1 VTDLLALTGELCA
14 IPSVSLDETA
24 MADAIEARLRE
35 TGGELV
41 IDRVGDN
48 VVARTMTGASRRV
61 LLGGHLDT
69 VPPNGNEVPRVEG
82 DTLHGIG
89 AADMKGGLAVMLHL
103 AAIAAER
110 VPRHDATFVFYE
122 AEEIAEAHNGLRRL
136 FAERSDLV
144 EADLAI
150 LLEPTGGWLEAGCQ
164 GSITVRA
171 EFDGVRA
178 HSARSWTGVNAI
190 HRASEF
196 LARVAVHDAATV
208 EVDGLAYREG
218 LQVVRVEGGVAN
230 NVVPDHCAV
239 VLNRRFA
246 PVRTLD
252 EALVEVQGWC
262 ADADR
267 IEVLNA
273 SPAAPPNLFDPLIAE
288 LTGVY
293 NLPVRAKLGW
303 TDVARFAA
311 AGTPACNLGPGDPE
325 LAHTAAEAVDRADL
339 DGCAAVLGSFLGLS

>member
-1 VTDLLALTGELCA
+1 
-14 IPSVSLDETA
+14 
-24 MADAIEARLRE
+24 MADAVEARLRA
-35 TGGELV
+35 TAGALT

-48 VVARTMTGASRRV
+48 VVARTMTGAPRRI

-82 DTLHGIG
+82 DTLHGLG

-103 AAIAAER
+103 AATASVR

-122 AEEIAEAHNGLRRL
+122 AEEVAEEHNGLRRL
-136 FAERSDLV
+136 FAERPDLV
-144 EADLAI
+144 AADLAV
-150 LLEPTGGWLEAGCQ
+150 LLEPTGGWMEAGCQ

-190 HRASEF
+190 HRASD
-196 LARVAVHDAATV
+196 LIGRVAGHAAGTV
-208 EVDGLAYREG
+208 EVDGLAYREA

-230 NVVPDHCAV
+230 NVVPDRCAV

-252 EALVEVQGWC
+252 EALAELREWC
-262 ADADR
+262 EDADR
-267 IEVLNA
+267 VEVLNA
-273 SPAAPPNLFDPLIAE
+273 SAAAPPNLFDPLIAE

-325 LAHTAAEAVDRADL
+325 LAHTADEAVDRSDL

>member
-1 VTDLLALTGELCA
+1 MTDLLALTGELCA

-24 MADAIEARLRE
+24 MADAIEARLRSTAGALE
-35 TGGELV
+35 VE
-41 IDRVGDN
+41 RVGDN
-48 VVARTMTGASRRV
+48 VVARTMTGAARRV

-69 VPPNGNEVPRVEG
+69 VPANGNERPRLEG
-82 DTLHGIG
+82 DTLHGLG

-122 AEEIAEAHNGLRRL
+122 AEEVAEEYNGLRRL
-136 FAERSDLV
+136 FAERPDLV
-144 EADLAI
+144 ATDLAI

-190 HRASEF
+190 HRASD
-196 LARVAVHDAATV
+196 LIARVAIHAADTV
-208 EVDGLAYREG
+208 EVDGLAYREAF
-218 LQVVRVEGGVAN
+218 QVVRIEGGVAN
-230 NVVPDHCAV
+230 NVVPDRCAV

-246 PVRTLD
+246 PVRSLD
-252 EALVEVQGWC
+252 EAVAEVRSWC
-262 ADADR
+262 GDADR
-267 IEVLNA
+267 IEILNA
-273 SPAAPPNLFDPLIAE
+273 SAAAPPNLFDPLIAE

-325 LAHTAAEAVDRADL
+325 LAHTADEAVDRSDL
-339 DGCAAVLGSFLGLS
+339 DGCAAVLGSFLGLT

>member
-1 VTDLLALTGELCA
+1 VIDLLGLTAELCA
-14 IPSVSLDETA
+14 VPSVSRDETA
-24 MADAIEARLRE
+24 LADDVEARLRA
-35 TGGELV
+35 TAGSLT
-41 IDRVGDN
+41 IARVGDN
-48 VVARTMTGASRRV
+48 IVARTMTGAARRV

-69 VPPNGNEVPRVEG
+69 VPPNGNEVPRVDG
-82 DTLHGIG
+82 DTLHGLG

-103 AAIAAER
+103 AAVAAER

-122 AEEIAEAHNGLRRL
+122 AEEVAEEFNGLRRL
-136 FAERSDLV
+136 FAERPDLV
-144 EADLAI
+144 AADMAI
-150 LLEPTGGWLEAGCQ
+150 LLEPTAGWLEAGCQ

-190 HRASEF
+190 HRASE
-196 LARVAVHDAATV
+196 LIGRVAEHSAETV
-208 EVDGLAYREG
+208 EVDGLAYREA

-230 NVVPDHCAV
+230 NVVPDRCAV

-252 EALVEVQGWC
+252 EALAEVEAWC
-262 ADADR
+262 EGADR
-267 IEVLNA
+267 VEVLNA
-273 SPAAPPNLFDPLIAE
+273 SAAAPPNLFDPLIAE

-325 LAHTAAEAVDRADL
+325 LAHTADEAVDRSDL
-339 DGCAAVLGSFLGLS
+339 DGCAAVLGSFLGLT